1 MSLRKSKQCPHMS
14 VVMSC
19 NMYICTYVIHISGW
33 WFQKLFIS
41 HNIWGN
47 PSQRLIFFKLGWN
60 HQPVYIYPIVISISH
75 CYSILPLW
83 HFQAGR
89 RLQEP
94 MLKSRAMQ
102 RHQHHRRP
110 PDGRCMSGTVL
121 WSRGVHGKQIESI
134 SWFPSKINESMIRS
148 FFFAGLMSCVQG
160 MPSQFSHCSYHCNQ
174 TQLLSVSMII

>member
-1 MSLRKSKQCPHMS
+1 MSLRKSRQCPHMS

-19 NMYICTYVIHISGW
+19 NMFICTYVIHISGW
-33 WFQKLFIS
+33 LFQKLLFF
-41 HNIWGN
+41 HIWDN
-47 PSQRLIFFKLGWN
+47 PSHWLIFFKLGWN
-60 HQPVYIYPIVISISH
+60 QPVYIYVCVPLLYLYPIAIYTYIYISHCYIYIPLGYIYRYNYIYISHSISH

-102 RHQHHRRP
+102 RHQHHRRM

-121 WSRGVHGKQIESI
+121 WSRGVHGKYIEFI
-134 SWFPSKINESMIRS
+134 SW
-148 FFFAGLMSCVQG
+148 L
-160 MPSQFSHCSYHCNQ
+160 
-174 TQLLSVSMII
+174 

>member
-1 MSLRKSKQCPHMS
+1 MSLRKSRQCPHMS

-19 NMYICTYVIHISGW
+19 NMFICTYVIHISGW
-33 WFQKLFIS
+33 LFQKLLFF
-41 HNIWGN
+41 HIWDN
-47 PSQRLIFFKLGWN
+47 PSHWLIFFKLGWN
-60 HQPVYIYPIVISISH
+60 HQPVYIYIYMCVCPIVISISHCYIYIYISHCYIYIPLGYIYIDIDIIIYISHCISH

-102 RHQHHRRP
+102 RHQHHRRM

-121 WSRGVHGKQIESI
+121 WSRGVHGKYIEFI
-134 SWFPSKINESMIRS
+134 SW
-148 FFFAGLMSCVQG
+148 L
-160 MPSQFSHCSYHCNQ
+160 
-174 TQLLSVSMII
+174 